1 MLKTL
6 QDKIAESVALI
17 RKAEHLALAL
27 QPEQGFHVG
36 FSGGKDSQVLL
47 ALVKMAGVKY
57 RAVYNVTT
65 NDPPENVYFIRKHYP
80 DVEFEH
86 QGKNLYRLIEKKG
99 FPTIFHRWCCEIFK
113 EEAGAGSVVLTG
125 VRREESKKRAGYKPV
140 DVKSNRKEHLERKDP
155 YTIEG
160 IEAAGH
166 QCIKGKDKIMVYPM
180 LEWTTTDVWVFIAK
194 EHLPVNP
201 CYEHGGRVGCM
212 FCPYASKEQIDYYE
226 TRYPKFHGL
235 FMEGL
240 SSYLSKRETIDK
252 NFDSVEEYYEWWKS
266 KKSVKAF
273 LREKRRKAEELAQLK
288 LF

>member
-1 MLKTL
+1 MRTL
-6 QDKIAESVALI
+6 EEKIADSVALI
-17 RKAEHLALAL
+17 RKAESLALAL

-36 FSGGKDSQVLL
+36 FSGGKDSQVLM

-65 NDPPENVYFIRKHYP
+65 NDPPENIYFIRKHYP

-99 FPTIFHRWCCEIFK
+99 VPTIFHRWCCDIFK
-113 EEAGAGSVVLTG
+113 ESSGAGSVVLTG

-140 DVKSNRKEHLERKDP
+140 DVKSNRKEHVGRKNP

-160 IEAAGH
+160 IEEAEH
-166 QCIKGKDKIMVYPM
+166 RCIKGKDKVMVYPM
-180 LEWTTTDVWVFIAK
+180 LEWTATDVWVFIAK
-194 EHLPVNP
+194 NHIPVNP
-201 CYEHGGRVGCM
+201 CYEYGGRVGCM
-212 FCPYASKEQIDYYE
+212 FCPYATKEQISYYE
-226 TRYPKFHGL
+226 TRYPKFHEL

-240 SSYLSKRETIDK
+240 SRYLSKREVIDRYL
-252 NFDSVEEYYEWWKS
+252 NSVEEYYDWWKS
-266 KKSVKAF
+266 KKSLKKY
-273 LREKRRKAEELAQLK
+273 LRDKRREAEERSQLK